1 MLEAIMMKTFKF
13 ALTFFLGIS
22 IAFPAI
28 AGTRDDC
35 VTKCK
40 EAAMYVQSKGLDAAI
55 KEIGNRDG
63 KFVWNDGVNYV
74 FLMDLEAQMLAHP
87 IKPELTKAKNLIETK
102 DVNGK
107 LFNVDMIKAAQKG
120 KGWTKYTWPVPGME
134 VNKPKHTFVFRVPNT
149 DYFVAS
155 GFYVL
160 SAGVYR

>member
-1 MLEAIMMKTFKF
+1 MIKQLKF
-13 ALTFFLGIS
+13 ALTVFLGILL
-22 IAFPAI
+22 ALPAM

-40 EAAMYVQSKGLDAAI
+40 EAATYIQIEGLDAAI

-63 KFVWNDGVNYV
+63 KFVWNDGTNYV
-74 FLMDLEAQMLAHP
+74 FLMDFEAQMLAHP
-87 IKPELTKAKNLIETK
+87 IKPELTKAKNLIESK

-107 LFNVDMIKAAQKG
+107 RFNVDMIKAAQKG
-120 KGWTKYTWPVPGME
+120 KGWTKYIWPVPGMD
-134 VNKPKHTFVFRVPNT
+134 VNKPKHTFVMRVPNT

>member
-1 MLEAIMMKTFKF
+1 MLKSLKF
-13 ALTFFLGIS
+13 AVTVFLGIS
-22 IAFPAI
+22 LAFPAM

-55 KEIGNRDG
+55 KELGNKNGR
-63 KFVWNDGVNYV
+63 FVWNDGTNYV
-74 FLMDLEAQMLAHP
+74 FLMDFEARMLAHP
-87 IKPELTKAKNLIETK
+87 IKPELTRAKNLIETK

-107 LFNVDMIKAAQKG
+107 LFNVDMIKAAHKG
-120 KGWTKYTWPVPGME
+120 KGWTKYIWPVPGMD
-134 VNKPKHTFVFRVPNT
+134 VSKPKHTFVYRVPNT